1 MEAAVSNRCL
11 SKICE
16 FWKISFFV
24 TTVRFCRGWRGNF
37 MPLGPSS
44 VGQA

>member
-1 MEAAVSNRCL
+1 MEAAVSNRWL

-24 TTVRFCRGWRGNF
+24 TIVRFCRGWRGNL
-37 MPLGPSS
+37 MLLGASS
-44 VGQA
+44 TG